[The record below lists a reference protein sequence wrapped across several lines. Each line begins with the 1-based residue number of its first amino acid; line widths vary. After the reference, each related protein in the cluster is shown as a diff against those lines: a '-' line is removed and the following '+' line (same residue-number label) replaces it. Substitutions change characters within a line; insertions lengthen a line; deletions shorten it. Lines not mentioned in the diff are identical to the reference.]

1 MSVQSSAYG
10 LVSSIKKCLVGM
22 GTLGGGGS
30 VEGICGGGYELEGR
44 FGGVEV

>member
-1 MSVQSSAYG
+1 
-10 LVSSIKKCLVGM
+10 M
-22 GTLGGGGS
+22 GTPGGGGS